1 MKNIL
6 LLLFLGLSLGIQA
19 QELSLKFKIEG
30 LQKDSTVYLGNY
42 LGKSLYYFDTAYVQ
56 KNGVV
61 QFKREIPTGVY
72 ALITQ
77 AKAPVKYFE
86 FLVNNEDIEIEANN
100 DKLRETL
107 KVKKSVEN
115 KLFFDYIDYLSKQG
129 AKKEPLVT
137 LRNDETITD
146 KKKEELSEQIR
157 KIDEDVLAYQES
169 LINDNKGTYVSKLI
183 SMSLEPKPDPIPE
196 GGVADTAKFNY
207 YTYRDN
213 YWKGVDLKDDALART
228 PIFHDRL
235 DKYFMKVI
243 PQDPDT
249 IVPEVA
255 KLVDQMNQTGDMFK
269 YAVNHLT
276 YAHVKTKRMG
286 MDKVYVRMAE
296 KFYLTGRCDYW
307 AKPDAIEKMREEVEK
322 RKTTLI
328 GEYAPNI
335 ILPDT
340 TLTNYP
346 SLYKDVR
353 TKYTLLYFWDW
364 TCGHCKKETPKLKKF
379 YDSIKEN
386 TDIDIEVYAVCT
398 KEDNSGLIEFI
409 NKHNLNWIN
418 VSDGPDMVSNPEKYG
433 MEIKEIDGQKTLLRN
448 DNGITINYRNTYDV
462 FVTPQLFVLD
472 ENKKILAKQISIE
485 QVGDL
490 LNVMEKKK

>member
-1 MKNIL
+1 MRNL
-6 LLLFLGLSLGIQA
+6 LLVLLFGLGLTAYGQKI
-19 QELSLKFKIEG
+19 SLKFKIEG
-30 LQKDSTVYLGNY
+30 LQKDSVVYLGNY
-42 LGKSLYYFDTAYVQ
+42 LGKSLYYYDTAYVE

-61 QFKREIPTGVY
+61 KFEREMPSGVY

-86 FLVNNEDIEIEANN
+86 FLVNNENIEIEANN
-100 DKLRETL
+100 DKLRESL

-115 KLFFDYIDYLSKQG
+115 KLFFDYISYLGKQG
-129 AKKEPLVT
+129 AKKAPLVE
-137 LRNDETITD
+137 LRNDENTSA
-146 KKKEELSEQIR
+146 KKKEELSEQIK
-157 KIDEDVLAYQES
+157 KIDQDVLDYQQQ
-169 LINDNKGTYVSKLI
+169 LINNNKGTYVSKLI
-183 SMSLEPKPDPIPE
+183 NMSLEPQADPIPE
-196 GGVADTAKFNY
+196 GGVEDTARYNY
-207 YTYRDN
+207 YSYRDN

-235 DKYFMKVI
+235 EKYFMKVI

-249 IVPEVA
+249 IIPAIIKV
-255 KLVDQMNQTGDMFK
+255 VDQMNQTGDMFK
-269 YAVNHLT
+269 YAVNYLT

-286 MDKVYVRMAE
+286 MDEVYVRMAE

-307 AKPDAIEKMREEVEK
+307 AKPDAIEKMREEVNK
-322 RKTTLI
+322 RKPTLV

-340 TLTNYP
+340 TLKNFP
-346 SLYKDVR
+346 SLYKDVQ

-364 TCGHCKKETPKLKKF
+364 TCGHCKKETPILKKF

-386 TDIDIEVYAVCT
+386 TNIDLEVYAVCT

-472 ENKKILAKQISIE
+472 ENKKILAKQIAIE

-490 LNVMEKKK
+490 LNVLEKKK